1 MKKAVKIIVKI
12 VSVIITLLILI
23 KFISL
28 LDFITFDFGVT
39 GDFCKIG
46 WNIPGWI
53 LGFIGFGLDIWLY
66 KKILTSKIANII
78 FRINA
83 GFCLVVALLDLFIIY
98 VSSQI

>member
-1 MKKAVKIIVKI
+1 MKKSIKIIAI
-12 VSVIITLLILI
+12 IISLLITLLILI

-28 LDFITFDFGVT
+28 LDFITFDFGVI

-53 LGFIGFGLDIWLY
+53 LGFIGFVIDICLY
-66 KKILTSKIANII
+66 KKLLTYKFASIV

-83 GFCLVVALLDLFIIY
+83 VFCLVVALLDLFIMY
-98 VSSQI
+98 VISQI